1 MLENIKSRF
10 DMYRTIRDFFAEK
23 GVQEVETP
31 LVAAAAI
38 TDPFIEP
45 LKVEN
50 NYYLQTSPEYAMK
63 RLLVAGLGSIFQICK
78 AFRKEEHGDLHNS
91 EFTLLEWYR
100 VGFDHHTLIAEVIEL
115 LQIILKIQQIKKIS
129 YQEIFYHYF
138 NLDPLNCTLKHLQEK
153 SIEHKIYLS
162 HNAEENLGKADYF
175 DLLFSHIIQPNIEH
189 NKIWVIYNYPVEQA
203 ALAKINTD
211 KQAVAERFEIFINGI
226 ELANGYHELQDVV
239 EQKARFA
246 RDLANREKLQLAPLP
261 IDTQLLAALELG
273 LPACAGVALGLDR
286 LLMIKIKAGS
296 IKEVITL

>member
-31 LVAAAAI
+31 LVAAASI

>member
-100 VGFDHHTLIAEVIEL
+100 VGFNHHTLISEVIEL

-129 YQEIFYHYF
+129 YQEIFYHYVS
-138 NLDPLNCTLKHLQEK
+138 LDPLNCTLEDLQQK
-153 SIEHKIYLS
+153 SLEYKIYLTR
-162 HNAEENLGKADYF
+162 NAVENLDKSDYF
-175 DLLFSHIIQPNIEH
+175 DLLFSHIIQPQLEDDIV
-189 NKIWVIYNYPVEQA
+189 WVIYDYPVEQA

-286 LLMIKIKAGS
+286 LLMIKIKASS